1 MCRVYCGISD
11 WEESRGFGW
20 RWERETRERT
30 GKGGVEGVAGSSGF
44 EVSPRCRYIGALI
57 PSFIDF
63 EEHHHVAYSRDNT
76 VCKFSESFWLKK
88 KVNTVPANRTW
99 RVCQAKVCFLGPFR
113 GSLWSLLQNLSFEC
127 RLYWIT
133 CSVLFSLWCVCIGI
147 LSFSLDVLFLAC
159 RWQFNIPQVMAYI

>member
-88 KVNTVPANRTW
+88 KWTQCPPTGRDACVRQKFAFWVL
-99 RVCQAKVCFLGPFR
+99 LGVAYGPYFKTLVLNV
-113 GSLWSLLQNLSFEC
+113 GFTELHALFYSL
-127 RLYWIT
+127 YG
-133 CSVLFSLWCVCIGI
+133 VCIGI